1 MNMAMKYVTNQCS
14 RSSEQCVYKH
24 QIMETPPKSQQQGFW
39 QGLSPP
45 LHSPTAGM
53 FNMSEHIQKKLQN
66 QKPQV
71 TNPLQ
76 VNLLK
81 MIPQIVAQVLII
93 LTQQTNQ

>member
-1 MNMAMKYVTNQCS
+1 MD
-14 RSSEQCVYKH
+14 
-24 QIMETPPKSQQQGFW
+24 TPQKPQQQGFW
-39 QGLSPP
+39 PGLSPP

-53 FNMSEHIQKKLQN
+53 FNMSEHIQNQLKI

-76 VNLLK
+76 VNVLEL
-81 MIPQIVAQVLII
+81 IPQIVAQVLII